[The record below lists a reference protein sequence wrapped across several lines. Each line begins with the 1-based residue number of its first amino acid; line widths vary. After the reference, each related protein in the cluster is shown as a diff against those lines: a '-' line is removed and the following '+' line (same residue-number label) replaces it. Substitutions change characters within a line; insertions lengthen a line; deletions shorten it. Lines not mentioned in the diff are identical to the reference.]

1 MSLTFKNT
9 NGATLYARRKD
20 DRVLCVDTDCGVPL
34 AWILGPNADHAEK
47 EPFVWFP
54 PGWVWQRDG
63 TWTVSARAMRRL
75 RGDFLHPRGQT
86 PQAESFL
93 FNHQVGGPTGWVPYM
108 PAVAYCYNCH
118 RRQLLSPEVLGVS
131 DIVNWAGKSACGF
144 PRCPRLVENKVENGM
159 LVTPAFCPE
168 HEGER
173 AAYGWPDRRV
183 TGYPRVLF
191 PGPERERWQR
201 EPLRLQ

>member
-1 MSLTFKNT
+1 MPLTFEST
-9 NGATLYARRKD
+9 ANGATLYARRKD
-20 DRVLCVDTDCGVPL
+20 DRVLCVDAACGVPL

-63 TWTVSARAMRRL
+63 AWTVSTRAIGRL
-75 RGDFLHPRGQT
+75 RQGRT
-86 PQAESFL
+86 PQAERVIANRL
-93 FNHQVGGPTGWVPYM
+93 VAGPTGWVPYM
-108 PAVAYCYNCH
+108 PAVAYCYLCH

-131 DIVNWAGKSACGF
+131 LIVNWAGKSACGF
-144 PRCPRLVENKVENGM
+144 PRCPRLVENKIENGM
-159 LVTPAFCPE
+159 LVTPAFCPD

-173 AAYGWPDRRV
+173 AAHGWPDRRV
-183 TGYPRVLF
+183 AGYPRVLF